1 MSSAIISASKRLAI
15 IASPRATAIMK
26 GLLKSGRVEPG
37 VVIGNFVKLP
47 HTGHRESYFVRADGQ
62 LLHGVSLA
70 ACRGDRGAVSAYR
83 QGSARLMS
91 SLRLNLNPYLCQ
103 DVACMRA
110 DAMFLSSAR
119 RIPPRRAAFSE

>member
-70 ACRGDRGAVSAYR
+70 RAEELCESFGDYL
-83 QGSARLMS
+83 ARVGELAEEQPS
-91 SLRLNLNPYLCQ
+91 TG
-103 DVACMRA
+103 
-110 DAMFLSSAR
+110 
-119 RIPPRRAAFSE
+119 